1 MKDQEDIQRILALN
15 ELDIM
20 YSLPEKMFDTITS
33 LAAFICNT
41 PIALITLLDD
51 KNQFFKSHYGLDIDK
66 TPIEQAFCLHA
77 IKSDQDIFIVEN
89 ATTDERFKD
98 NPLVLSNPKIVFYA
112 GVTLSN
118 DYGIKLGT
126 LCVID
131 TSKRALNK
139 EQLNALKHLSNQ
151 VLNLLKLK
159 ENNKKL
165 ESYKLQLEDLNK
177 RSSDFSL
184 MASHDLKS
192 PLNGIKSFLELID
205 NKNKSLWDDEDK
217 QYLKF
222 IFENVDRM
230 NKLIFDLLA
239 YSKSDINTINK
250 EQVDLDELAKKVF
263 RMEF

>member
-1 MKDQEDIQRILALN
+1 M
-15 ELDIM
+15 
-20 YSLPEKMFDTITS
+20 
-33 LAAFICNT
+33 
-41 PIALITLLDD
+41 
-51 KNQFFKSHYGLDIDK
+51 
-66 TPIEQAFCLHA
+66 
-77 IKSDQDIFIVEN
+77 
-89 ATTDERFKD
+89 
-98 NPLVLSNPKIVFYA
+98 LSNPKIVFYA

-192 PLNGIKSFLELID
+192 PLNGIKSF
-205 NKNKSLWDDEDK
+205 S
-217 QYLKF
+217 
-222 IFENVDRM
+222 R
-230 NKLIFDLLA
+230 
-239 YSKSDINTINK
+239 IN
-250 EQVDLDELAKKVF
+250 
-263 RMEF
+263 